1 MCDILLRRQG
11 SSTTAWKLWHLVS
24 GLETTLQL
32 LKQANHLQ
40 HSHDAVLL
48 ALFHCK
54 HPSLVT
60 RGPKLYK
67 VWKTK
72 LIVLPGVHH
81 WNNSAASTTWDK
93 SILTSLV
100 TSNQL
105 CNSNKR
111 NPSIPHFAVS
121 FCLSINCYL
130 GINKSVHVR
139 GVSAA
144 GKGRK
149 ERQRMRWWLSEPG
162 WTGLWA
168 TWSGARSPYPW
179 TWMGMSFSA
188 FLPKPHWLAGTTWIC
203 CMQWSWLR

>member
-1 MCDILLRRQG
+1 MEIVPFGFWFR
-11 SSTTAWKLWHLVS
+11 KHLVVAKAS
-24 GLETTLQL
+24 KPPPAQTWC
-32 LKQANHLQ
+32 
-40 HSHDAVLL
+40 SS

-72 LIVLPGVHH
+72 LIILPGVHH

-93 SILTSLV
+93 CVLTSSV

-105 CNSNKR
+105 CNSDKR
-111 NPSIPHFAVS
+111 TPDIPHFAVS
-121 FCLSINCYL
+121 FYLSSNCSL
-130 GINKSVHVR
+130 GIKTCVHVR

-149 ERQRMRWWLSEPG
+149 ERQRMRWWYQSQAGKDSEQPG
-162 WTGLWA
+162 LVVGVLAHGWELDGNGL
-168 TWSGARSPYPW
+168 
-179 TWMGMSFSA
+179 
-188 FLPKPHWLAGTTWIC
+188 
-203 CMQWSWLR
+203 